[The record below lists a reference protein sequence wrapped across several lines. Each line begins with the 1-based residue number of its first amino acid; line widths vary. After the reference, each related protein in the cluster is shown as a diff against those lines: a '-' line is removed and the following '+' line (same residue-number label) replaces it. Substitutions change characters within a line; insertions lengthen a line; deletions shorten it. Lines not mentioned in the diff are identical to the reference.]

1 MDANLW
7 WQIHEEDLIRQ
18 EEAMHYKQYAIVL
31 LSYCDLLD
39 MSDGTKLL
47 LKNSGSRSRV
57 VIFAPHCI
65 QEKLLVEL
73 KIAMDRWGGG
83 HSNSVESSS
92 VSLGA
97 PSGITMGQ
105 SFQHDQQSRMPA
117 LPPKLVPQ
125 PLPLNIRKEGAVAAG
140 SLSSAKS
147 GLDGEDEKMS
157 RSSLPAEREVSATFS
172 APIAAHLRQQ
182 QQHPIK
188 AKQKTY
194 AYHIIMSVVEKLQ
207 MENSVHIAV
216 FM

>member
-1 MDANLW
+1 MIW
-7 WQIHEEDLIRQ
+7 WQTHEEDLVRQ
-18 EEAMHYKQYAIVL
+18 EQAMHYKQYAIVV

-39 MSDGTKLL
+39 MSEGTKLL
-47 LKNSGSRSRV
+47 LRKNGSHSRV

-83 HSNSVESSS
+83 HSNAAESSLS
-92 VSLGA
+92 VGA
-97 PSGITMGQ
+97 VPSGISVGH
-105 SFQHDQQSRMPA
+105 SFPQQISVDYQNRMPA
-117 LPPKLVPQ
+117 LPPKLVPP
-125 PLPLNIRKEGAVAAG
+125 PLPLNLRKEPAVPIAS
-140 SLSSAKS
+140 SLSSAKL
-147 GLDGEDEKMS
+147 GLESEDEKLS
-157 RSSLPAEREVSATFS
+157 RSPPRADKVALPIFS
-172 APIAAHLRQQ
+172 APIAIRQ